1 MTHEQIAQV
10 AHEVN
15 RAYCQAIG
23 DDSQPTWATAPQWQ
37 RESAMAGV
45 RLHTDDPSAGPE
57 ASHECWMENK
67 LADGWKYGPTKD
79 PDAKQHPCLVPFAD
93 LPLEQQVKDHL
104 FRAVVHALTELVRD
118 WDRDR
123 ERDR

>member
-1 MTHEQIAQV
+1 MTLEQIAQV

-23 DDSQPTWATAPQWQ
+23 DDSQLAWADAPQWQ

-45 RLHTDDPSAGPE
+45 KFHTDDPSAGPD

-67 LADGWKYGPTKD
+67 LADGWAYGSTKD
-79 PDAKQHPCLVPFAD
+79 PDAKQHPCIVPFSE
-93 LPLEQQVKDHL
+93 LPLEQQVKDYL
-104 FRAVVHALTELVRD
+104 FRAVVHALLDVMQ
-118 WDRDR
+118 
-123 ERDR
+123 